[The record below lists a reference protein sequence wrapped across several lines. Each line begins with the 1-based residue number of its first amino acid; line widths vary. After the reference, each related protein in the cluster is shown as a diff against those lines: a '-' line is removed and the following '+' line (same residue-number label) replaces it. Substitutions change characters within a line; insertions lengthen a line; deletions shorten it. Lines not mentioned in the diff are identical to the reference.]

1 MKKSNEIKVVAKEF
15 IKEKLR
21 GMLLFIFFCFIF
33 ITILYLQDIPIKKS
47 LYAMEL
53 CSFFGVI
60 YLSCEFYKSY
70 KKHFQ
75 LVSLKE
81 QITINIDNLPE
92 VSTLTEKDYQEI
104 LQLLHEYMKSM
115 QSKQLADEKALQ
127 DYYTLWVHQI
137 KTPITAMSLILQSQE
152 DTKAA
157 QMKQELFK
165 IEQYAEMVMHY
176 LKMGNMN
183 SDLVIGEYS
192 LDRIVKQTIKKYA
205 SVFIYRKISLQLDEL
220 NTDVLTDEKWLS
232 FVIGQLLS
240 NSLKYTDKGY
250 IKIYMKE
257 DAEKILVIEDDGIG
271 ISKQDLPRVF
281 EQGFTGY
288 NGRMDKKASGLG
300 LYLCKKVMNNLSH
313 KINIES
319 EEGKGTKVFLDLCQE
334 KIEIE

>member
-15 IKEKLR
+15 IKEKLK

-220 NTDVLTDEKWLS
+220 NTYVLTDEKWLS

-240 NSLKYTDKGY
+240 NSLKYTNKGY

-319 EEGKGTKVFLDLCQE
+319 EEGKGTKFFLDMYQE
-334 KIEIE
+334 SIEIE

>member
-15 IKEKLR
+15 IKEKLK

-220 NTDVLTDEKWLS
+220 NTYVLTDEKWLS

-240 NSLKYTDKGY
+240 NSLKYTNKGY